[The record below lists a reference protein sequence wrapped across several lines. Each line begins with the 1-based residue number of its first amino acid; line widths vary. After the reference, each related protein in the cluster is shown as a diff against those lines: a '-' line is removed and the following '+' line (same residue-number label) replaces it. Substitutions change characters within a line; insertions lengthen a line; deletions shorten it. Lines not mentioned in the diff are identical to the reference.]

1 MWKTYGFEPSENHH
15 LQVVDFPMLVYPRRI
30 NGIYCRRKLL
40 VGGFNPSSVGM
51 SIPNIWEKMFQSTN
65 QIGMFMGFSRIDHQ
79 ILKDQWMTWMLGE
92 GMFQTWGLNMASQ
105 PKNGAGWC
113 QWTCLM
119 GSLEQWCCL
128 QSSSANSTTSSS
140 QMTSTRHIGRRLAE
154 IRRVITA
161 RLVAA
166 LGGGIRSSHPSHP
179 VGTEFRL
186 SKFNGVE
193 RLTTD
198 WIILDQIDDMR
209 EFNSDHDSRGM
220 ASLPSLP

>member
-1 MWKTYGFEPSENHH
+1 
-15 LQVVDFPMLVYPRRI
+15 
-30 NGIYCRRKLL
+30 
-40 VGGFNPSSVGM
+40 
-51 SIPNIWEKMFQSTN
+51 
-65 QIGMFMGFSRIDHQ
+65 
-79 ILKDQWMTWMLGE
+79 
-92 GMFQTWGLNMASQ
+92 
-105 PKNGAGWC
+105 
-113 QWTCLM
+113 
-119 GSLEQWCCL
+119 
-128 QSSSANSTTSSS
+128 
-140 QMTSTRHIGRRLAE
+140 MTSTRHIGRRLAE

-161 RLVAA
+161 RRVTA

>member
-1 MWKTYGFEPSENHH
+1 
-15 LQVVDFPMLVYPRRI
+15 
-30 NGIYCRRKLL
+30 
-40 VGGFNPSSVGM
+40 
-51 SIPNIWEKMFQSTN
+51 
-65 QIGMFMGFSRIDHQ
+65 
-79 ILKDQWMTWMLGE
+79 
-92 GMFQTWGLNMASQ
+92 
-105 PKNGAGWC
+105 
-113 QWTCLM
+113 M

-179 VGTEFRL
+179 VGTEFRAF
-186 SKFNGVE
+186 KVQGGRKADN
-193 RLTTD
+193 RLD
-198 WIILDQIDDMR
+198 HIGPIDDMR